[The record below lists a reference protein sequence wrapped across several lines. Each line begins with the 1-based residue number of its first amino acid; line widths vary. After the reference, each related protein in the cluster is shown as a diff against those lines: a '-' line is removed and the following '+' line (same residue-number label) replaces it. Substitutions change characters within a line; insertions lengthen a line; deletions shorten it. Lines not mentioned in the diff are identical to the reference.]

1 MKIGDQEFGRVAIL
15 VLNYDETKEKDPS
28 KAVTE
33 AYETLNESLRKKYGR
48 PSGLGSDVT
57 VLANEEL
64 VARHQKDFEKLGLTF
79 LPDWRKSR
87 GYRDLLREGLRQ
99 GTELHIMQIV
109 DRDKHGHW
117 YTLNQVTP
125 DELIITD
132 ITGKID
138 IKPRYPVHRE

>member
-1 MKIGDQEFGRVAIL
+1 MKIGDREFGRVAIL
-15 VLNYDETKEKDPS
+15 VLNYDDTKEKDPS

-33 AYETLNESLRKKYGR
+33 SYESLNKSLREKYGR

-64 VARHQKDFEKLGLTF
+64 VARHQKDFDKLGLTF
-79 LPDWRKSR
+79 LPNWRESR
-87 GYRDLLREGLRQ
+87 EYRDLLREGLRQ

-109 DRDKHGHW
+109 DGSEHGQW

-138 IKPRYPVHRE
+138 IKPRHPVHQA